1 MTDTAIL
8 LALGGI
14 LVLIALFLESCRRY
28 TEPSP
33 EPEPDEHTRFPMME
47 GYPATPSVTGNKSA
61 SWSIVQKGEDWSVY
75 PGIVPTDDDSDAKQ
89 DIEEV
94 EAKRYAMWLND
105 MERLDSDP
113 PFPQSLDEDAKQ
125 AVNDRHAA
133 QKRETAAIRAV
144 GELGRK

>member
-8 LALGGI
+8 IALGGI

-47 GYPATPSVTGNKSA
+47 GYPM
-61 SWSIVQKGEDWSVY
+61 
-75 PGIVPTDDDSDAKQ
+75 DDDS
-89 DIEEV
+89 
-94 EAKRYAMWLND
+94 
-105 MERLDSDP
+105 
-113 PFPQSLDEDAKQ
+113 DAKQ

-133 QKRETAAIRAV
+133 QAH
-144 GELGRK
+144 GEAE

>member
-1 MTDTAIL
+1 MTAIL

-33 EPEPDEHTRFPMME
+33 DLEPEAHEHARFPMME
-47 GYPATPSVTGNKSA
+47 EN
-61 SWSIVQKGEDWSVY
+61 
-75 PGIVPTDDDSDAKQ
+75 DSDAKQ
-89 DIEEV
+89 
-94 EAKRYAMWLND
+94 AL
-105 MERLDSDP
+105 
-113 PFPQSLDEDAKQ
+113 
-125 AVNDRHAA
+125 NDRHAA